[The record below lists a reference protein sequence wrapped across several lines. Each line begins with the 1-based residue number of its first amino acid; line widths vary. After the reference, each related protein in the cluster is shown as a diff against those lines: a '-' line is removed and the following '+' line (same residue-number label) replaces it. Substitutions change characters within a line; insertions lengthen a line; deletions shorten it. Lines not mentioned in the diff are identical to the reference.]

1 MVSFEVSNELL
12 IGHDDVVINDVDKLS
27 NEVLV
32 VYLVESVV
40 MHGAVASVNL
50 DNLLVVVLGVG
61 EQLIVVRNVLAFSG
75 AESGVEQDSV
85 VHSYASFHFT
95 ILIDVLLMSSI
106 PFLDLGT
113 RYESLI
119 VMTTMYGV
127 TFKIHYLAVYYI

>member
-1 MVSFEVSNELL
+1 M
-12 IGHDDVVINDVDKLS
+12 DKLS

-40 MHGAVASVNL
+40 PHGAVAGVDL

-61 EQLIVVRNVLAFSG
+61 ELLIVVRNVLAFSG
-75 AESGVEQDSV
+75 AESGVEQDGV
-85 VHSYASFHFT
+85 LHSCTSFHFT

-119 VMTTMYGV
+119 VMTTMYRG
-127 TFKIHYLAVYYI
+127 TFKIHYLTVYYI